1 MSEDRSNRYRRKN
14 YDRVSVLIEKPGRM
28 LIDVLALREGLPK
41 TELVRRALL
50 ARAGL
55 RMLPYPSEL
64 AEELAAV
71 KTQEE
76 AAKAIRR
83 LQNHET
89 ADEIKQHIINKL
101 SPEGDDAEFT
111 IQMDKADAFDLRH
124 DFEEITE
131 ALAVVPDDL
140 FADPVTVKLT
150 GRQIGIL
157 RRFLANI
164 EPVPQNGDDEKA
176 ADHNGL

>member
-1 MSEDRSNRYRRKN
+1 MSEDRSNRYRKNN
-14 YDRVSVLIEKPGRM
+14 YDRVSVLIEKPGRL

-41 TELVRRALL
+41 TELVRRSLL

-55 RMLPYPSEL
+55 RMLPYPDEL
-64 AEELAAV
+64 AEELANV
-71 KTQEE
+71 STQEE
-76 AAKAIRR
+76 AAKAVKR
-83 LQNHET
+83 LQAHEM
-89 ADEIKQHIINKL
+89 ADEIKHHIINKL

-111 IQMDKADAFDLRH
+111 IQVDSADAFDLRH
-124 DFEEITE
+124 DFEEITA
-131 ALAVVPDDL
+131 ALADVPDDV

-164 EPVPQNGDDEKA
+164 KPLHDDKEKTG
-176 ADHNGL
+176 DHNGL